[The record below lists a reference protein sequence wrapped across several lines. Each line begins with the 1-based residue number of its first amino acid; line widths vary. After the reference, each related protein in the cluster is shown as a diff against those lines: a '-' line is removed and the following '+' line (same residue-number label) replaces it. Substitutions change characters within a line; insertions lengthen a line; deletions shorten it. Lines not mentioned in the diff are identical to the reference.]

1 MYEKDIPRIFFD
13 FVNSLMKNCTTITG
27 GLKEALV
34 AVSDNT
40 ALEKDRDELQDE
52 CEVVMEL
59 MRNMVQANT
68 CSAENQVDYKVKYL
82 ERCISYYSSNRS
94 SKSTGGYTSSVPAS

>member
-68 CSAENQVDYKVKYL
+68 CSAENQVDYKVKYP

>member
-1 MYEKDIPRIFFD
+1 
-13 FVNSLMKNCTTITG
+13 MKNCTTITG

-59 MRNMVQANT
+59 MRKWFRQTLA
-68 CSAENQVDYKVKYL
+68 QRRIK
-82 ERCISYYSSNRS
+82 
-94 SKSTGGYTSSVPAS
+94 